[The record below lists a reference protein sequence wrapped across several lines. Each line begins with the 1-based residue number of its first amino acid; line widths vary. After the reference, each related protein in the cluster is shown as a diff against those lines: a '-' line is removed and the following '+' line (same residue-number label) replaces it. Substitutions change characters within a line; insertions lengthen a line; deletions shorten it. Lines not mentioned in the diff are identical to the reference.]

1 MMRTLLVFSIVAV
14 SAMLLLVFGLSAAAS
29 GRSLAGSSEDQK
41 DAQRVTIDNFSFA
54 PATLTVPAGT
64 KVTWTNRDDV
74 PHNVI
79 SVDKKFASPVLDT
92 DEEFSYSFTDPGTY
106 EYYCSIHPKMTGK
119 VIVQ

>member
-1 MMRTLLVFSIVAV
+1 
-14 SAMLLLVFGLSAAAS
+14 
-29 GRSLAGSSEDQK
+29 
-41 DAQRVTIDNFSFA
+41 
-54 PATLTVPAGT
+54 
-64 KVTWTNRDDV
+64 V

-119 VIVQ
+119 IVVQ